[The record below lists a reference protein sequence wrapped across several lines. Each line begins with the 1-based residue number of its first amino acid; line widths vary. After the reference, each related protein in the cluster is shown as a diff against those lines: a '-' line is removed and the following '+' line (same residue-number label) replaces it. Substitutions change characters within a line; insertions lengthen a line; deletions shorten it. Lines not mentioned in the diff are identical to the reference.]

1 MTCKENKT
9 ILVVDDDK
17 LSLSFIKLILEKE
30 GFNII
35 ICDNGIDA
43 QKKFKKY
50 QDTIDLVIMDIQLPK
65 AHGFDVISSMKS
77 INSSTPIIGHSA
89 NSLLDFKTKCME
101 LGCNFFLPK
110 PCKRDDVITL
120 VNKVLYSS

>member
-65 AHGFDVISSMKS
+65 AHGFDAISSMKS
-77 INSSTPIIGHSA
+77 INSSTP
-89 NSLLDFKTKCME
+89 
-101 LGCNFFLPK
+101 
-110 PCKRDDVITL
+110 
-120 VNKVLYSS
+120 